1 VEVANAALISYVV
14 YDSANSAS
22 KILTQKDL
30 FGNDVSDAEWTNA
43 LVSLEFNGVLGIVS
57 AASLKAST
65 LAAKTPT
72 VAKGLI
78 NRLLYGTATEKAGAV
93 GEMKAIAAASSA
105 TSQLRKAGIAVE
117 ETVLS
122 IDAWA
127 QPQLLRGKTID
138 VGLGNNLSP
147 NFPGI
152 DIFTAEARSVTSI
165 KSLDSNA
172 TTYQSYN
179 TLYGKLK
186 DYTQKL
192 ADFQGGQQD
201 WLDIKVLLKNFDTKI
216 LKLAIPGNGL
226 NAEQLQAIIQIYK
239 EINGTKDAYG
249 KTIQFVVAVVKTLK

>member
-30 FGNDVSDAEWTNA
+30 FGNEVSDAEWTNA
-43 LVSLEFNGVLGIVS
+43 LTSLEFNGVLGIVS

-78 NRLLYGTATEKAGAV
+78 NRLLYGTATEKSSAV
-93 GEMKAIAAASSA
+93 AEMKTIVVASSA

-172 TTYQSYN
+172 TTYQTYN
-179 TLYGKLK
+179 SLYGKLK
-186 DYTQKL
+186 DYSQKL
-192 ADFQGGQQD
+192 TIFQGAQQNGLG
-201 WLDIKVLLKNFDTKI
+201 LDVTLKGFDTKI
-216 LKLAIPGNGL
+216 LKLAIPENAL
-226 NAEQLQAIIQIYK
+226 NAEQLQAIVQIYK
-239 EINGTKDAYG
+239 EMNGIKDAYG
-249 KTIQFVVAVVKTLK
+249 KTMQFVVTVVKTLK